1 LFQWFGISLVTNSS
15 FLKAELYD
23 SGTKRKKKLV
33 SSHNSMSLVLYRKYR
48 PRTFSEIIGQEHVVK
63 TLTNAISNGMVSH
76 AYLFS
81 GPRGSGKTTI
91 ARLLAKAVNCE
102 NRKSGTSEPCN
113 KCNSCLEITEGR
125 SLDLTEIDAAS
136 HRGIDEIRE
145 LRDGIQFIPTKSK
158 YKVFII
164 DESHQLTKEAAN
176 ALLKTLE
183 EPPGYA
189 IFILATT
196 EIHKMIPTIISRC
209 QRFDFRKLTLP
220 EIIKRLEIISK
231 KEGVKIE
238 KAALELIAINSG
250 GSIRDAESILDQSL
264 TFSGDSNKELKA
276 EDVKEILGLVDTE
289 LVSNFCDFL
298 CQKKTVEAINL
309 LNEVTER
316 GSDLQEFSKSL
327 INYLRQ
333 ALFFKI
339 MGDSPSSS
347 STPHQQVWWEAGLT
361 KEEFEKLK
369 NQAKVFKEEELR
381 RIIELFLEAENKMR
395 YSSIPQL
402 PLELAII
409 EATGLVTSN

>member
-1 LFQWFGISLVTNSS
+1 MT
-15 FLKAELYD
+15 
-23 SGTKRKKKLV
+23 
-33 SSHNSMSLVLYRKYR
+33 LVLYRKYR
-48 PRTFSEIIGQEHVVK
+48 PQTFSEIVGQEHVVK

-91 ARLLAKAVNCE
+91 ARLLAKAVNCQ
-102 NRKSGTSEPCN
+102 NRKESEFEPCN
-113 KCNSCLEITEGR
+113 KCNSCLEIMKSR
-125 SLDLTEIDAAS
+125 SLDLIEIDAAS

-164 DESHQLTKEAAN
+164 DESHQLTKEASN

-183 EPPGYA
+183 EPPGHA

-209 QRFDFRKLTLP
+209 QRFDFRKLTIP
-220 EIIKRLEIISK
+220 EIIKRLEFVCQ
-231 KEGVKIE
+231 KERAKVAEALPHLPEQSEGREMNGVQRTPPHLKGGSVIE

-250 GSIRDAESILDQSL
+250 GSIRDGESILDQAL
-264 TFSGDSNKELKA
+264 TFSGNLNRELKA
-276 EDVKEILGLVDTE
+276 DDVKEILGLVDTE
-289 LVSNFCDFL
+289 LVSNFTDFL
-298 CQKKTVEAINL
+298 YQKKTVEAINL
-309 LNEVTER
+309 LNEITER
-316 GSDLQEFSKSL
+316 GLDLQEFSKSL

-333 ALFFKI
+333 VLILHITGASALEKDNPI
-339 MGDSPSSS
+339 I
-347 STPHQQVWWEAGLT
+347 TGLT

-369 NQAKVFKEEELR
+369 IQATAFKEEELH

-395 YSSIPQL
+395 YSPILQL
-402 PLELAII
+402 PLELAVI
-409 EATGLVTSN
+409 EAVGPKE